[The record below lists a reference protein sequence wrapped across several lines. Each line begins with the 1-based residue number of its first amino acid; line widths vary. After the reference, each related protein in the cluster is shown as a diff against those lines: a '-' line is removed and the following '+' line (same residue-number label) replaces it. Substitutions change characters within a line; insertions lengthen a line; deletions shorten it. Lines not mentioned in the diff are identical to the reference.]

1 MTSVSYL
8 LSPALPFL
16 ALSPCSMLHSGTNFA
31 FGFRARYLVSGIL
44 NHCIAGYLERHTAA
58 LSRRSFDKAH
68 CYLQARTKE
77 RFMESNR
84 SNAEIIAEFKK
95 KRTRQIM
102 AVGPIILAFI
112 GLLSVENN
120 PTGIFGLAP
129 STILVAAF
137 AVIIS
142 ALVFSFLNWRCPS
155 CNKYLGKA
163 INPKF
168 CSKCG
173 TQLG

>member
-1 MTSVSYL
+1 
-8 LSPALPFL
+8 
-16 ALSPCSMLHSGTNFA
+16 
-31 FGFRARYLVSGIL
+31 
-44 NHCIAGYLERHTAA
+44 
-58 LSRRSFDKAH
+58 
-68 CYLQARTKE
+68 
-77 RFMESNR
+77 MESNR

-112 GLLSVENN
+112 GLLSVESN
-120 PTGIFGLAP
+120 PTGIFGFAP
-129 STILVAAF
+129 NTILVAAF

-142 ALVFSFLNWRCPS
+142 VLVFSFLNWRCPS